1 MRRNKRLH
9 SLGKGIYLYFLESFD
24 ERINGYKTFRDTLI
38 KAFSEIPDLH
48 ISVIV
53 EDSPVGKVSRV
64 ISDGI
69 EYISFPL
76 IEEGRFD
83 TLENLFRMEISKHRH
98 MVFLSNF
105 SPSIYNAYV
114 VKKLFPDAVFIHVVH
129 DLPWLLHLNGDVR
142 LYERWLNDDDFT
154 FDDVT
159 EHFLRYSGYDTLKT
173 AAYADRIVC
182 LCETT
187 YDVFKD
193 IYGISEDKLTILPN
207 GLYDKSL
214 NTDDLTKNKYR
225 QKYGIPEGPLVVLLV
240 GRLCVAKGADR
251 INRLIGKI
259 RFDQPTCLVYVGED
273 DISQWIEESCGL
285 QVLSLGKRDRDE
297 IFEIYSTADFG
308 LLTSRY
314 EQCSY
319 VGIEMMM
326 AGIAVITTHSYG
338 LSDMFDAENAIIVN
352 EHYEEVR
359 ELNDIDRI
367 RSNGRLRYI
376 RRYSINNMVD
386 GWIRIISESCN
397 QHLKGG

>member
-1 MRRNKRLH
+1 M
-9 SLGKGIYLYFLESFD
+9 YFLESFE
-24 ERINGYKTFRDTLI
+24 ERINGYKTFRNTLI
-38 KAFSEIPDLH
+38 KAFSTINYLH
-48 ISVIV
+48 ISVIT
-53 EDSPVGKVSRV
+53 ENSPADKVSRA
-64 ISDGI
+64 ILDGI

-76 IEEGRFD
+76 IERGRFD
-83 TLENLFRMEISKHRH
+83 ALENHFRMEIRKHRN

-105 SPSIYNAYV
+105 SPSIFNAYV
-114 VKKLFPDAVFIHVVH
+114 VKKLFPEAVFIHVVH

-142 LYERWLNDDDFT
+142 LYERWLKDDDFT
-154 FDDVT
+154 FDDAT

-182 LCETT
+182 LCGST
-187 YDVFKD
+187 YNIFKD
-193 IYGISEDKLTILPN
+193 IYGIAKEKLTIIPN
-207 GLYDKSL
+207 GLSDKYVTI
-214 NTDDLTKNKYR
+214 NNPTKRKFR
-225 QKYGIPEGPLVVLLV
+225 EKYGIPEDKYVVLLV

-259 RFDQPTCLVYVGED
+259 RFDQPPCLVYIGED

-297 IFEIYSTADFG
+297 IFEIYSIADFG
-308 LLTSRY
+308 LLPSRY

-367 RSNGRLRYI
+367 RSNGRLRYSS
-376 RRYSINNMVD
+376 RYSIHNMVD